1 MRNLKQFVTTVRE
14 PTLVRRSMMTLLVTF
29 ALVWLVTLA
38 YQYLQ
43 IRPLLPTITGLEKYG
58 SALVVALGRYERTE
72 EAIGFVAATESWTNT
87 RRREVGLLPGLLKYE
102 LLDANG
108 VRIYA
113 SEALRNLA
121 LQSVPDRLTAQDI
134 DGQDHRVF
142 HQQSARWTLRI
153 AEPWRSSTD
162 IVVFSARNVL
172 PYLLLAVPFIIIPL
186 WWSVR
191 HGLKPL
197 QIFADLLSSRKEGD
211 LSPLG
216 FKAHHAELK
225 PLENSLDGLL
235 RQLRQKLARERAFV
249 QDAAHEIRTP
259 LAVISA
265 QAHVMAGA
273 HNANERLHAQ
283 AQLEHAIARASHLS
297 SQLLALA
304 ALDQAQGPQSNH
316 SSRVDIAQHLRQTMA
331 GAAVLAMARQID
343 LSLDAPDS
351 LTRLLD
357 LFAFQSIAQN
367 LLDNALSYVQ
377 VGGAVVVSLSE
388 DQGRLCL
395 AVQDNGPGIAASDLP
410 HVFDRFYRGDR
421 AGTEG
426 SGLGLAIVR
435 QASMR
440 LGGSV
445 TTGPGLEGVGIGF
458 FVRMA

>member
-1 MRNLKQFVTTVRE
+1 MRNLKQFVMTVRE

-58 SALVVALGRYERTE
+58 SSLVVALGRYERPE
-72 EAIGFVAATESWTNT
+72 EAIGFVSATESWTNT
-87 RRREVGLLPGLLKYE
+87 RRREVGLLPGLVKYE

-121 LQSVPDRLTAQDI
+121 LQNVPDRLTAQDI
-134 DGQDHRVF
+134 DEQDHRVF

-153 AEPWRSSTD
+153 AEPWRSTTD
-162 IVVFSARNVL
+162 IVVFSAKNVL

-225 PLENSLDGLL
+225 PLEKSLDGLL

-283 AQLEHAIARASHLS
+283 AQLERAIARASHLS
-297 SQLLALA
+297 SQLLTLA
-304 ALDQAQGPQSNH
+304 ALDEAQGPQP
-316 SSRVDIAQHLRQTMA
+316 SRVDIAQHLRQTMA

-351 LTRLLD
+351 LTRLMD
-357 LFAFQSIAQN
+357 LSAFQSIAQN
-367 LLDNALSYVQ
+367 LLDNALRYVQ
-377 VGGAVVVSLSE
+377 VEGTVVVSLNE
-388 DQGRLCL
+388 DQDRLCL

-410 HVFDRFYRGDR
+410 HVFDRFYRGDT

-435 QASMR
+435 QASLR

-458 FVRMA
+458 FVHMV